1 MPPIRNLDFIFVV
14 PRSMIQLCS
23 WSVPQRAGG
32 RMAMESTRQRSDG
45 RGPFGRVL
53 EWLSEAYERAQ
64 VRDHDRYVAAA
75 GNAREVSQRLHRI
88 EQGADSFHA

>member
-1 MPPIRNLDFIFVV
+1 MPPIRNLDFIFAVT
-14 PRSMIQLCS
+14 RSMIQLCS
-23 WSVPQRAGG
+23 WRIPQGAGG
-32 RMAMESTRQRSDG
+32 RMTMESTRQRSEG
-45 RGPFGRVL
+45 RSLIARML
-53 EWLSEAYERAQ
+53 EWLSEVYERAQ

>member
-1 MPPIRNLDFIFVV
+1 MEGSRQHSEG
-14 PRSMIQLCS
+14 RSLF
-23 WSVPQRAGG
+23 A
-32 RMAMESTRQRSDG
+32 
-45 RGPFGRVL
+45 RVL
-53 EWLSEAYERAQ
+53 EWLTETYERAQ

>member
-1 MPPIRNLDFIFVV
+1 
-14 PRSMIQLCS
+14 
-23 WSVPQRAGG
+23 
-32 RMAMESTRQRSDG
+32 MAMESTRQHSEG
-45 RGPFGRVL
+45 RGPFARVL